1 MPPSQ
6 RGAWQ
11 RYHDARIVRVERA
24 PKARARPLGTS
35 VASACYPRGRAQARE
50 SQQGA
55 LGHDVSERCTKLV
68 EDGEVSDLQCAEQ
81 RLIPLSPKI
90 DGSKTI
96 GVRGRRRWSSRMSCG
111 PRGRSS
117 SIQVL
122 VSDGEDRRRLETSRS
137 RRAFLYTGRSAA
149 LVRCGEAHR
158 QRRSPRLQKFL
169 TDPGPCQS
177 CAPVTDQ
184 GGERGATSESA
195 EASWRVLESK
205 IGRRASPGASMRWLV
220 HTPDMYTMTAKG

>member
-1 MPPSQ
+1 MRESCASSARRRRELDRWERRSPRRATREDERK
-6 RGAWQ
+6 RGKASK
-11 RYHDARIVRVERA
+11 ERLA
-24 PKARARPLGTS
+24 TMCRSGVPNCGKGSKTMEA
-35 VASACYPRGRAQARE
+35 VPRG
-50 SQQGA
+50 S
-55 LGHDVSERCTKLV
+55 RC
-68 EDGEVSDLQCAEQ
+68 GS
-81 RLIPLSPKI
+81 PLSPKI